1 LTDLTRYLLMQ
12 AIGWVVVA
20 VAVAA
25 LVIGIG
31 LPGWLWWAVPLA
43 AAKDLLLLPAVR
55 RGWGPPKVGPASLVG
70 ARGEATEPF
79 GDSGHVRVRGEL
91 WAARLREPG
100 VEIPRGGAVIVREV
114 RGLTL
119 IVEAASLA
127 RRPEE
132 GGLPRT

>member
-1 LTDLTRYLLMQ
+1 LTDLSRYLLTQ

-43 AAKDLLLLPAVR
+43 VAKDLLLLPAVR

-79 GDSGHVRVRGEL
+79 RDSGHVRVRGEL
-91 WAARLREPG
+91 WAARVREPG
-100 VEIPRGGAVIVREV
+100 VEVPRGGAVVVRDV
-114 RGLTL
+114 QGLTL
-119 IVEAASLA
+119 IVEVAP
-127 RRPEE
+127 RPGRPEE
-132 GGLPRT
+132 GGLPGT